1 MAIFRD
7 GKFPPIDELLSER
20 AVLDLLYLLTVDTG
34 FLTLGQ
40 AHEFLRPSAPP
51 GIATVEFHKLVR
63 SLLDQLKRAGYLE
76 SDAVSRLPPVT
87 IGDEPVL
94 SATIVWYRESPPP
107 TDEDF
112 ERFADLARRRVPPL
126 GLHNPAR
133 LYFAT
138 ANALEHLRSLNHDR
152 AWEVDPGRWGVHAE
166 RARKV
171 CELHKLI
178 ERRLNVSQYEIAGTQ
193 LTASYNVNQL
203 RISERFRLKL
213 HGAENFF
220 NKFPEPPSDAGEP
233 MGAKNADRP
242 AMLGKRFRLTLASGM
257 AAGLIVALVGHELL
271 VHTWNSRNANG
282 WGWLLA
288 AIGGLA
294 VGGALT
300 LFSYGVSTDR
310 TDSGPNKP
318 HGQADVTTQGELSRT
333 QDRRRRRIRRRRDP
347 RV

>member
-1 MAIFRD
+1 MLRTMNT
-7 GKFPPIDELLSER
+7 PDESRTPALRQVSEGE
-20 AVLDLLYLLTVDTG
+20 AV
-34 FLTLGQ
+34 
-40 AHEFLRPSAPP
+40 AAAPP
-51 GIATVEFHKLVR
+51 
-63 SLLDQLKRAGYLE
+63 
-76 SDAVSRLPPVT
+76 
-87 IGDEPVL
+87 
-94 SATIVWYRESPPP
+94 
-107 TDEDF
+107 
-112 ERFADLARRRVPPL
+112 
-126 GLHNPAR
+126 
-133 LYFAT
+133 
-138 ANALEHLRSLNHDR
+138 
-152 AWEVDPGRWGVHAE
+152 
-166 RARKV
+166 
-171 CELHKLI
+171 
-178 ERRLNVSQYEIAGTQ
+178 
-193 LTASYNVNQL
+193 VN
-203 RISERFRLKL
+203 E
-213 HGAENFF
+213 
-220 NKFPEPPSDAGEP
+220 PEPPSDAGEP

-300 LFSYGVSTDR
+300 LLSYGVSTDR